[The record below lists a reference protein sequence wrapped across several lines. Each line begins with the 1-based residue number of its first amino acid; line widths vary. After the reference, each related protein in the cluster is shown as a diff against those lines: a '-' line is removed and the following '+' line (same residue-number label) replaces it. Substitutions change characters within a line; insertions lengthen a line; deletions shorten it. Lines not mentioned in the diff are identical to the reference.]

1 MYPLFFDPTM
11 ILLIPGILLGIY
23 AQAKIMGAYAK
34 YRAVPCER
42 GLSGAEAAAMLL
54 RSGGQDDVAIE
65 EIGGQLS
72 DHYDPREKVLRLSSD
87 VYHGRSLA
95 AVGIAAHETGHAMQH
110 ASGYLPLV
118 VRNGFVPLAS
128 FGSVAWMILFVL
140 GLLLAS
146 PALIKVGIFVFTFVV
161 FFQLVTL
168 PVELNASRRAIAM
181 LTDSGAIYEEEVGPT
196 KEVLKAAALTYV
208 AALVM
213 AVLQLLRLLMI
224 AGAMGGDD
232 S

>member
-1 MYPLFFDPTM
+1 MFPLLFDPTM
-11 ILLIPGILLGIY
+11 IILIPGIILGLY
-23 AQAKIMGAYAK
+23 AQAKIMSAYNK
-34 YRAVPCER
+34 YRNVPSER

-54 RSGGQDDVAIE
+54 RSGGQGDVAIE
-65 EIGGQLS
+65 EIGGRLS

-110 ASGYLPLV
+110 ATGYLPLV
-118 VRNGFVPLAS
+118 VRNGFAPVAG
-128 FGSVAWMILFVL
+128 FGSIAWFVL
-140 GLLLAS
+140 FLLGMIVAS
-146 PALIKVGIFVFTFVV
+146 PALLKVGIFLFTFVV

-196 KEVLKAAALTYV
+196 KQVLRAAALTYV
-208 AALVM
+208 AGLVM
-213 AVLQLLRLLMI
+213 AVLQLLRLLLI
-224 AGAMGGDD
+224 AGALGGDE
-232 S
+232 